1 MYTGQLN
8 RTLPQDKVIDFGLK
22 TTLAAKD
29 PPGIGFEATIRTHR
43 EQRWRSAILK
53 RDRTPSSF
61 LVLSLLLLSGNV
73 ELNPGPH
80 YKHPCGSC
88 TKPVKPNQRG
98 VQCDICDIWY
108 HTRCMLMSPDR
119 YEGLATLSAVWICS
133 SCGVPN
139 FSSTLLDADNN
150 MELSNSFSSLTQGK
164 LSANPSSFSH
174 SDMPG
179 VLYDSSLPRTNS
191 AKSSR
196 SVKKNISILNV
207 NCQSLPAKRETF
219 LHLINDAKPDIIIGT
234 ESWLSHEHSNNECFP
249 TVTYQVER
257 RDRPNDPH
265 GGVFIAAK
273 KDLVLV
279 RESNLETECELLWC
293 NIHITGCKTLHIGAY
308 YRPHVGD
315 ENSLQELDKSLS
327 LITPAHDI
335 LLGGNFNFPGWDWK
349 NKTLKTCP
357 FPTLHHQF
365 GDLLDDKGLIQMVEE
380 PTRSQNILDLVITN
394 NPSRVRQVK
403 VLPGI

>member
-1 MYTGQLN
+1 MVAINFQAPAALFILAVIMYTGRLN
-8 RTLPQDKVIDFGLK
+8 HTLPQDKVIDFGLN
-22 TTLAAKD
+22 TTFAAKD
-29 PPGIGFEATIRTHR
+29 SPGIGFEAIVRTHR
-43 EQRWRSAILK
+43 EQRWRYAILK
-53 RDRTPSSF
+53 RDRTSSSF
-61 LVLSLLLLSGNV
+61 LVLSPLLLSGNV

-80 YKHPCGSC
+80 YKHPCGCC
-88 TKPVKPNQRG
+88 TKPVKANQRG
-98 VQCDICDIWY
+98 IWY
-108 HTRCMLMSPDR
+108 HTRRMLMSSDT
-119 YEGLATLSAVWICS
+119 YEGLATPSAVWICS

-139 FSSTLLDADNN
+139 FSSNLLDADNN
-150 MELSNSFSSLTQGK
+150 MELSNPFSSLTQGK

-179 VLYDSSLPRTNS
+179 VVYDSSLPRTNS

-219 LHLINDAKPDIIIGT
+219 LHLIIDAKPDIIIGT
-234 ESWLSHEHSNNECFP
+234 ESWLTHEHSNNEYFP
-249 TVTYQVER
+249 TESYQVER

-327 LITPAHDI
+327 LINPAHDI
-335 LLGGNFNFPGWDWK
+335 LLGGDFNFPGWDWK
-349 NKTLKTCP
+349 NKNLQNLP
-357 FPTLHHQF
+357 FPYTTSPIW
-365 GDLLDDKGLIQMVEE
+365 GS
-380 PTRSQNILDLVITN
+380 TR
-394 NPSRVRQVK
+394 R
-403 VLPGI
+403 